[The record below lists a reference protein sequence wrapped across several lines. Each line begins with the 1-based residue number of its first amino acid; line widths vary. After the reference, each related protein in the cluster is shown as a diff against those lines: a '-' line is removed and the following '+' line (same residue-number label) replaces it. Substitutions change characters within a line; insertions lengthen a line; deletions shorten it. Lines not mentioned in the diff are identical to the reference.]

1 MLCSRVRKSLHRYV
15 AGDTEK
21 IEDLLINEH
30 LNNCYTCK
38 LEYERIIEIKSILSN
53 LGRNIEA
60 PSGLIT
66 SIMDS
71 IDLQKY
77 KSIGLYAI
85 NNLRSLGISFIAAGI
100 IIALFNLFPMMEQY
114 FDSNIV
120 DKSMAQIQS
129 NIINPLEMVNNSI
142 IDISERIFDL
152 SKIIDADSEQ

>member
-1 MLCSRVRKSLHRYV
+1 MLCSRVRKNLHRFV

-21 IEDLLINEH
+21 MEGLLIDEH
-30 LNNCYTCK
+30 LDSCYTCR
-38 LEYERIIEIKSILSN
+38 LEYERIKEIKSILSN
-53 LGRNIEA
+53 MGRNMEA

-114 FDSNIV
+114 FDSKIIDN
-120 DKSMAQIQS
+120 SMANIQN
-129 NIINPLEMVNNSI
+129 NIINPIEMMNNSI
-142 IDISERIFDL
+142 IDFSERIFDL
-152 SKIIDADSEQ
+152 SKLIDAGN

>member
-1 MLCSRVRKSLHRYV
+1 LHRYV

-100 IIALFNLFPMMEQY
+100 ILLYSTY
-114 FDSNIV
+114 F
-120 DKSMAQIQS
+120 
-129 NIINPLEMVNNSI
+129 L
-142 IDISERIFDL
+142 
-152 SKIIDADSEQ
+152 

>member
-1 MLCSRVRKSLHRYV
+1 MLCSRVRKNLHRFV

-21 IEDLLINEH
+21 MEGLLINEH
-30 LNNCYTCK
+30 LDSCYACK
-38 LEYERIIEIKSILSN
+38 LEYERIKEIKSILSN
-53 LGRNIEA
+53 MGRNMEA

-114 FDSNIV
+114 FDSKIIDN
-120 DKSMAQIQS
+120 SMANIQN
-129 NIINPLEMVNNSI
+129 NIINPIEMMNNSI
-142 IDISERIFDL
+142 IDFSERIFDL
-152 SKIIDADSEQ
+152 SKLIDTGNKQ